1 MAIVPKGI
9 VVHSMGEYL
18 QWEGEWITA
27 HEFLKELKLSVH
39 GFIHSDGKY
48 EKMISSPGKASH
60 AGKSEWNGLQHLNSH
75 YL

>member
-39 GFIHSDGKY
+39 GFIHPDGTY
-48 EKMISSPGKASH
+48 EKMISSPGKCYH
-60 AGKSEWNGLQHLNSH
+60 AGKSEWMV
-75 YL
+75 YLT